1 MSYKSLCVVI
11 TDWGDLRDQ
20 IFSRTGFAP
29 SGAPG
34 IIAKAAHCTRVS
46 QGDCKTGEA
55 EGGLTK

>member
-29 SGAPG
+29 SAYGWLALG
-34 IIAKAAHCTRVS
+34 RS
-46 QGDCKTGEA
+46 DTGVLV
-55 EGGLTK
+55 LTERF

>member
-29 SGAPG
+29 SEAPRRSRTLQQTVRPDQ
-34 IIAKAAHCTRVS
+34 KAAAPRA
-46 QGDCKTGEA
+46 EA
-55 EGGLTK
+55 S